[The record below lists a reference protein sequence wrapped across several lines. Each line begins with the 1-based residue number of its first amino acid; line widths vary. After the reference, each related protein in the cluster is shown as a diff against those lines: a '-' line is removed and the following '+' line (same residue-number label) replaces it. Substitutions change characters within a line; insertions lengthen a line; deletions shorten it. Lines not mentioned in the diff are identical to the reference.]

1 MPSNH
6 LILFVPFSS
15 YLQSFPASGSFPMTQ
30 FFACSGQNT
39 AVSASSSVLLL
50 RECSLLSSVSSQ
62 QRFEVM
68 DIKALSVSQLSDSPG
83 YSSQTDQ
90 FYLENKG
97 KYILKA
103 WGHADPKGVKRTERD
118 RQTQT
123 CVHVGERDPSAPW
136 LLPLYTFFPP
146 PGPALC
152 KLH

>member
-1 MPSNH
+1 MLRYFVHILDYFYFCCSVMSDSVAPRTAAHQASMSIANSRSLLELMSIESVMPSNH
-6 LILFVPFSS
+6 LIFFVPFSS

-30 FFACSGQNT
+30 FFACGGQNT

-68 DIKALSVSQLSDSPG
+68 DIKALSVSQLSDSPC
-83 YSSQTDQ
+83 YSSRTDQ

-103 WGHADPKGVKRTERD
+103 
-118 RQTQT
+118 
-123 CVHVGERDPSAPW
+123 
-136 LLPLYTFFPP
+136 
-146 PGPALC
+146 
-152 KLH
+152 